1 MFNVSVPHLIV
12 VPLSVTES
20 ECAIVAVALMKE
32 SPLAGNTVNI
42 TIEFQP
48 LQFEESHQ

>member
-12 VPLSVTES
+12 VPLSLTES
-20 ECAIVAVALMKE
+20 ECAIVAGTLIKE
-32 SPLAGNTVNI
+32 SPLAGNTGNI
-42 TIEFQP
+42 TIEFQQ